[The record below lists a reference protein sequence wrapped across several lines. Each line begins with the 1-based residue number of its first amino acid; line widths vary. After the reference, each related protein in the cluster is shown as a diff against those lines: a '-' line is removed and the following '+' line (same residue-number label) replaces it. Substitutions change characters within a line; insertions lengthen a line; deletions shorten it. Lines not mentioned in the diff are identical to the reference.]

1 MAGIAILLDL
11 WKGNPGLSTH
21 SHHSYSLF
29 SAAVAASAA
38 AASISA
44 GKPFA
49 SRAFFGYYGLP
60 IAHCDAGASATWN
73 EENISSVE
81 SEIASEN
88 IYPDSFKY
96 GVKEYPIE
104 LKPLFSAFGLKSLA
118 VTSLRS
124 FLLFYL
130 PLLEPRLPMEEDDDI
145 LHEAPEEKPV
155 DLVTP
160 LQNSLKQIIRETA
173 VVTSRRVLERFAVH
187 RVSQR
192 MAWKLLKDISK
203 SAKRKAERGMPT
215 TIFLYSVSRSTF
227 RGQLLAVAATWF
239 VQVVIEGYRC
249 FFRKN
254 ISNSEDI
261 DNIQKVRL
269 FRKKIFGTTIKCSA
283 SLVFA
288 SIGAGI
294 GALVHPST
302 GQWIGCAIGDFAGPI
317 VAIVCL
323 EKLHLE
329 I

>member
-11 WKGNPGLSTH
+11 WKGNPGLSTQ

-81 SEIASEN
+81 SDIASEN

-145 LHEAPEEKPV
+145 LHEASEEKPV

-192 MAWKLLKDISK
+192 MAWKLLK
-203 SAKRKAERGMPT
+203 
-215 TIFLYSVSRSTF
+215 
-227 RGQLLAVAATWF
+227 GQLLAVAATWF

-254 ISNSEDI
+254 ISNMEDI
-261 DNIQKVRL
+261 DNIQKFKL

-294 GALVHPST
+294 GALFHPST

>member
-11 WKGNPGLSTH
+11 LKGNTGLSTQ

-49 SRAFFGYYGLP
+49 SRAIFGYYGLP

-73 EENISSVE
+73 EEKFSSVE
-81 SEIASEN
+81 SDIASEN

-130 PLLEPRLPMEEDDDI
+130 PLLEPRLPMEEDDDF

-155 DLVTP
+155 DLITP

-192 MAWKLLKDISK
+192 MAWKLLKDVSK

-215 TIFLYSVSRSTF
+215 PIFLYSVSRSTF

-254 ISNSEDI
+254 ISNTEDI

-294 GALVHPST
+294 GALFHPST

-323 EKLHLE
+323 EKVDLE